1 MIYSAP
7 IRRPQARSRAFST
20 RHCPHKQRPYR
31 VLFLLLIG
39 IGSILFAGPAIGNSF
54 ERDGVFAQTGRKFDD
69 LRPIPKWSN
78 LLERFKA
85 EERSDQECRRR
96 GATRCPYDN
105 WKRTIDALRIKDK
118 ATQIRAVNEFANQWQ
133 YVADTANWGQEDY
146 WAVPGEFFR
155 KAGDCED
162 YAFVKF
168 MSLRALG
175 FSNDE
180 LRLVVVEN
188 LNNGVQH
195 TVILVDFHGRVLQL
209 DNRVDQVVRAKTVH
223 HYKPIYAANEN
234 AWWLYP

>member
-1 MIYSAP
+1 
-7 IRRPQARSRAFST
+7 
-20 RHCPHKQRPYR
+20 
-31 VLFLLLIG
+31 
-39 IGSILFAGPAIGNSF
+39 
-54 ERDGVFAQTGRKFDD
+54 
-69 LRPIPKWSN
+69 
-78 LLERFKA
+78 
-85 EERSDQECRRR
+85 
-96 GATRCPYDN
+96 
-105 WKRTIDALRIKDK
+105 
-118 ATQIRAVNEFANQWQ
+118 
-133 YVADTANWGQEDY
+133 
-146 WAVPGEFFR
+146 
-155 KAGDCED
+155 
-162 YAFVKF
+162 